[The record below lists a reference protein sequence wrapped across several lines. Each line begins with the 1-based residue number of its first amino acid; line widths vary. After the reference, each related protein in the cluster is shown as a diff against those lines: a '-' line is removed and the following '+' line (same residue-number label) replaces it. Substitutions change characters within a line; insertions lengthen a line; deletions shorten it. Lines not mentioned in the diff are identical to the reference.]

1 MQIQIH
7 DKIFVPFLSAA
18 NIQAAIQV
26 VAQQIN
32 YDLAGTTPLFM
43 PVLNGS
49 VFFATDLLRYITLP
63 CEIAFIKTR
72 SYHGTNSTGTVEVTW
87 VDKPNLAGRT
97 IVIVE
102 DIIDTGHTLTKL
114 LALLSDQK
122 PAAIKIACL
131 LEKPEANC
139 YPNLKPDY
147 IGIQIP
153 NKFVVGY
160 GLDYNGQGRNLPE
173 IYQLKE

>member
-1 MQIQIH
+1 MSVQVLDKTFIPYLSVADIQ
-7 DKIFVPFLSAA
+7 KAVESVA
-18 NIQAAIQV
+18 N
-26 VAQQIN
+26 QIN
-32 YDLAGTTPLFM
+32 HNLAGTTPLFM

-49 VFFATDLLRYITLP
+49 VFFATDVLRRITLP

-72 SYHGTNSTGTVEVTW
+72 SYHGTSSTGSVEVIW
-87 VDKPNLAGRT
+87 VDKPKLEGRT
-97 IVIVE
+97 IVIIE

-114 LALLSDQK
+114 LSILEEQK

-139 YPNLKPDY
+139 YPNLKPNY
-147 IGIQIP
+147 VGIQIP

-173 IYQLKE
+173 IYQLQ

>member
-1 MQIQIH
+1 MSVQVL
-7 DKIFVPFLSAA
+7 DKTFVPYLSVADIQKAVESVA
-18 NIQAAIQV
+18 N
-26 VAQQIN
+26 QIN
-32 YDLAGTTPLFM
+32 HDLAGITPLFM

-49 VFFATDLLRYITLP
+49 VFFATDVLRRITLP

-72 SYHGTNSTGTVEVTW
+72 SYHGTSSTGSVEVIW
-87 VDKPNLAGRT
+87 VDKPNLEGRT
-97 IVIVE
+97 IVIIE

-114 LALLSDQK
+114 LSILQEQK
-122 PAAIKIACL
+122 PAAIKIVCL

-139 YPNLKPDY
+139 HPNLKPDY

-173 IYQLKE
+173 IYQLQ